1 MDQGLA
7 ACVDSKVCE
16 LLATERQRSAASNT
30 EEISALW
37 FLYGHCDRHRREE
50 IEKGEKVV
58 AEMWRTQ
65 RDIIEGL
72 LRRLV

>member
-1 MDQGLA
+1 M
-7 ACVDSKVCE
+7 S
-16 LLATERQRSAASNT
+16 TSRSPLWRKWFYAIFSMVPQPPLNT